1 MLSKVSL
8 TACGDNVFN
17 VVLTDD
23 VLGDLPELNGIS
35 AKDIIAYLRGSEGVD
50 CNFKIDA
57 SRVVLDDDLF
67 EPESRWFKDKSYL
80 VRDKVW
86 VPQNSVGIRP
96 NVTFGQMQF
105 VFDVLTDEIR
115 DMTDNVYC
123 CSYVSGEY
131 ISHGSRQMEDYR
143 ESAHT
148 GFIVNVQDGTVTY
161 GIEKLVLVNKGLH
174 RDVLEYKNTG
184 SVSIRSSK
192 VLSMLSGLSVNRII
206 FRESFDSSRDDG
218 EALIFVNES
227 DMYVCV
233 KLDPDLVKNFNKHY
247 TSRTDWSSIPLSDFD
262 C

>member
-1 MLSKVSL
+1 MLSKVRL

-23 VLGDLPELNGIS
+23 VLGDLPDLGGIG
-35 AKDIIAYLRGSEGVD
+35 AKDIIAYLKGSEGVD

-57 SRVVLDDDLF
+57 SRVVLDDELF
-67 EPESRWFKDKSYL
+67 EPELCRFENRPYL

-86 VPQNSVGIRP
+86 VPQDSVGPRP
-96 NVTFGQMQF
+96 NVTFDQMRF

-115 DMTDNVYC
+115 SMTDNVYC
-123 CSYVSGEY
+123 CSYVSDKY
-131 ISHGSRQMEDYR
+131 ISHGSRQMMDYR
-143 ESAHT
+143 EIAHT
-148 GFIVNVQDGTVTY
+148 GFIVSVPDGAVTY
-161 GIEKLVLVNKGLH
+161 GVEELVRVNKGLH
-174 RDVLEYKNTG
+174 RDDLEYKNTG

-206 FRESFDSSRDDG
+206 FREPLDDSRDDG
-218 EALIFVNES
+218 EALIFVSES
-227 DMYVCV
+227 VMCVCV
-233 KLDPDLVKNFNKHY
+233 KLDPVLVKNFDKHY

>member
-1 MLSKVSL
+1 MLSKVRL
-8 TACGDNVFN
+8 TACGDDVFN

-23 VLGDLPELNGIS
+23 VLGDLPELVGIG

-57 SRVVLDDDLF
+57 SRVVLDDELF
-67 EPESRWFKDKSYL
+67 EPELRRFEDKPYL

-86 VPQNSVGIRP
+86 VPQDSVGPRH
-96 NVTFGQMQF
+96 NVSFDQMRF

-115 DMTDNVYC
+115 SMTDNVYC

-131 ISHGSRQMEDYR
+131 VSHGSRQMMDYR
-143 ESAHT
+143 EVAHT
-148 GFIVNVQDGTVTY
+148 GFIVSVQDGTVTY
-161 GIEKLVLVNKGLH
+161 GVEELVRVNKGLH
-174 RDVLEYKNTG
+174 RDDLEYKNTG
-184 SVSIRSSK
+184 SVSIRSLK
-192 VLSMLSGLSVNRII
+192 VLSMLSGLSVNEVI
-206 FRESFDSSRDDG
+206 FREPIDGGQDDG
-218 EALIFVNES
+218 EALIFVSES
-227 DMYVCV
+227 VMYVCV